1 MLYSSID
8 AIAYMFIRLLVVGQH
23 LMILVCPACRVG
35 DLLALNWFSE
45 ELTPLHVEDFNPTSF
60 LHKFCKKR
68 ERERERKGN
77 QGRASLDFG
86 QVSFDRE

>member
-68 ERERERKGN
+68 EREREREK
-77 QGRASLDFG
+77 RKP
-86 QVSFDRE
+86 R